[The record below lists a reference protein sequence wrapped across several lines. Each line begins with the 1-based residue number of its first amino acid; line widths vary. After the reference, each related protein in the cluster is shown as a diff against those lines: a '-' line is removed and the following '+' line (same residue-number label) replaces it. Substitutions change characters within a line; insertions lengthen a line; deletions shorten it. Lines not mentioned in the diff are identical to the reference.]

1 MRILQIRVLVTRRR
15 GRIRLRG
22 CSLDAPTS
30 EYDNPFS
37 IARATETSEA
47 AARPRTR
54 ALAGTNQYVGAGAVA
69 VPADFFRCTEPMGC
83 RWTRQGCGLRSQSS
97 TTFQPTTGRDH
108 GLPFFAPRVGE
119 RAVARAGDFEVW
131 AATTLSLRTLAGTS
145 PRRPACNATAP
156 HPSRRGSVGGGLV
169 LLVDRGVNALCG
181 QQHAGTGVID
191 QRIWQLD
198 HA

>member
-97 TTFQPTTGRDH
+97 TTFSRRQGGIT
-108 GLPFFAPRVGE
+108 VS
-119 RAVARAGDFEVW
+119 
-131 AATTLSLRTLAGTS
+131 LSLRLASASVPLPVRETS
-145 PRRPACNATAP
+145 RYGLRRRSVRERWQAP
-156 HPSRRGSVGGGLV
+156 P
-169 LLVDRGVNALCG
+169 
-181 QQHAGTGVID
+181 HAG
-191 QRIWQLD
+191 QLVTPLL
-198 HA
+198 HTRHGEGASEVGSSCS